1 MGKVSQSIKNKLTI
15 IKEPYVTQCSV
26 DIEANDKWKEYA
38 NINEGQ
44 VKHWSLNETTVCY
57 EKKWNFLGEKNSEM
71 RNAVKDVKHMIN
83 RCTK

>member
-1 MGKVSQSIKNKLTI
+1 MSHNVVQTLRQMING
-15 IKEPYVTQCSV
+15 
-26 DIEANDKWKEYA
+26 KEYA